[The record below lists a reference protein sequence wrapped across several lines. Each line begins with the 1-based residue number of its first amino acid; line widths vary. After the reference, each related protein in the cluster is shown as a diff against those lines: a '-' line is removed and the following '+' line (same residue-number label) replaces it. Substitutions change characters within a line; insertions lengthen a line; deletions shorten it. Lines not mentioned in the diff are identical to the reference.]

1 MEVTSAPAK
10 SILTPQSRGLLASP
24 PYPFTHSLSPYTGCA
39 FGNTACGR
47 YCYAQ
52 FLPNWVH
59 GGEGAAWGS
68 AVRVKENAA
77 ELLAAELARLGP
89 ARRSRARIFMASTT
103 DPYQPIEARHRVTRR
118 CLEVFA
124 RHDDLDL
131 LLVQTRGPLAA
142 RDFDLLARI
151 PYAWLSVTVET
162 DDQELLRRLGGAP
175 PIGKRLALVEAAGR
189 QGIKTQVAISP
200 CLAYTP
206 DFADRLLATGA
217 RRFVVDTLVE
227 GDGGRGGRTARSP
240 IAAVYP
246 NWRDET
252 AARALYERLRA
263 AGAEVGWS
271 ASGFCGIPPR
281 SLQLSLVG

>member
-1 MEVTSAPAK
+1 MEVTSSPAK
-10 SILTPQSRGLLASP
+10 SILTPQSRGLLASL

-52 FLPNWVH
+52 FLPNWIH
-59 GGEGAAWGS
+59 GSEGAAWGS

-77 ELLAAELARLGP
+77 ELLAAELERLGP
-89 ARRSRARIFMASTT
+89 ARRSRAGIFLASPT
-103 DPYQPIEARHRVTRR
+103 DPHQPIEARHRVTRR

-151 PYAWLSVTVET
+151 PYAWLSVTIET
-162 DDQELLRRLGGAP
+162 DDQGLLRRLGGGP
-175 PIGKRLALVEAAGR
+175 PASKRLALVETSGR
-189 QGIKTQVAISP
+189 HGIKAQVAVSP

-206 DFADRLLATGA
+206 DFPARLLAVGA
-217 RRFVVDTLVE
+217 RR
-227 GDGGRGGRTARSP
+227 
-240 IAAVYP
+240 
-246 NWRDET
+246 
-252 AARALYERLRA
+252 
-263 AGAEVGWS
+263 
-271 ASGFCGIPPR
+271 
-281 SLQLSLVG
+281 

>member
-1 MEVTSAPAK
+1 MEVASSPAR
-10 SILTPQSRGLLASP
+10 SFLRRQSRGLRASP

-39 FGNTACGR
+39 FGSTACGR

-68 AVRVKENAA
+68 TVRVKENAA

-124 RHDDLDL
+124 RYDDLDL
-131 LLVQTRGPLAA
+131 LLVQTRGPLVM
-142 RDFDLLARI
+142 RDFDLLATI

-162 DDQELLRRLGGAP
+162 DDQALLHGLGGGP
-175 PIGKRLALVEAAGR
+175 PVAKRLALVEAAGR
-189 QGIKTQVAISP
+189 QGIKTQVAVSP

-206 DFADRLLATGA
+206 DFPARLLAVGA
-217 RRFVVDTLVE
+217 RRF
-227 GDGGRGGRTARSP
+227 
-240 IAAVYP
+240 
-246 NWRDET
+246 
-252 AARALYERLRA
+252 
-263 AGAEVGWS
+263 
-271 ASGFCGIPPR
+271 
-281 SLQLSLVG
+281 